1 MKKHPVVNELLTE
14 IHAYCAKAGLNRT
27 QFGLKVMNDGHY
39 ISRLEGG
46 RMPEIQTIEKVRDY
60 MNGKTKAAKPFKG
73 GK

>member
-1 MKKHPVVNELLTE
+1 MVNELLTE

-39 ISRLEGG
+39 IRRLEGG